1 MTQYNCLDHYFKE
14 LANIEFNMPTKHN
27 SNDKIDSFI
36 KVRPLKN
43 KKEVKKNNSTIQ
55 SKIIFYFDYLLA
67 KRGVVGDCEN
77 IIKRQIRWMEI
88 SVFL

>member
-43 KKEVKKNNSTIQ
+43 KEEVKKKTIQ
-55 SKIIFYFDYLLA
+55 QYNPK
-67 KRGVVGDCEN
+67 
-77 IIKRQIRWMEI
+77 
-88 SVFL
+88 